1 MKKILSLI
9 LALLLL
15 CGTALADTSQVIT
28 MDTSNVPA
36 IPEGTLSAEV
46 VSFTGN
52 QTYAVYS
59 APNKK
64 SIRGAKG
71 DSGATFTPFVDA
83 EGILSWSNNKGEIL
97 CRRKIRI

>member
-36 IPEGTLSAEV
+36 IPEGTLLHRQS
-46 VSFTGN
+46 
-52 QTYAVYS
+52 
-59 APNKK
+59 
-64 SIRGAKG
+64 
-71 DSGATFTPFVDA
+71 D
-83 EGILSWSNNKGEIL
+83 L
-97 CRRKIRI
+97 CRLFCAEQEKYSRSKRPRPRQYKRLDSSVWL